1 MPRLVIL
8 PAAQADLIEIGDFIA
23 QDNPGRALT
32 FLAEIEAKM
41 YQAAE
46 RPESFP
52 ARDDVR
58 AGLRSARHG
67 RYLIF
72 FLDAGAEVQVVR
84 VLHGARDLP
93 RVLG

>member
-8 PAAQADLIEIGDFIA
+8 PAARADLIEIGDFIA
-23 QDNPGRALT
+23 QDNPGRALS

-41 YQAAE
+41 RQAAE

-52 ARDDVR
+52 SRDDVR
-58 AGLRSARHG
+58 EGLRSTRHG

-72 FLDAGAEVQVVR
+72 FLNRDEEVQIIR

-93 RVLG
+93 RVFG